1 MSLKKPRT
9 PPEEYAAGGDVAE
22 ENSAINKARA
32 ARESADESA
41 KNDDDD
47 YFKDPDVLPPRPKKV
62 KTGKPPV
69 TPAVASG
76 QKIVR
81 LDHRQLKKKERDKI
95 NLSWK
100 GKNRGKSVDAFFQA
114 KVEKA
119 RAKFGHSAVM
129 IGDSTEGL
137 VIGIPCPSIAF
148 EYVIAQACFPLGLVI
163 VLVARHGVG
172 KSALV
177 AEFGRWFHE
186 AGGGM
191 ELVENE
197 TKFNPHWYQS
207 ILTKEVYDKMPLY
220 RSTSLEDW
228 QRKLTFGVNSA
239 KHLLEGTAKD
249 PGPGRTIPIMWAVDS
264 IMGKQSEEVQ
274 EKILGKMGE
283 DGKRGSKGEGAA
295 SRAHPVEALKNTQYF
310 KTIASE
316 FDEWPFSL
324 VLVNHLKTKHDDM
337 GHELRSKA
345 GGAHID
351 FQESFELELTKL
363 GGHKKKIQSTEF
375 EGVPLAISCEK
386 NSFGPTH
393 RRIQTRLLWWYE
405 DDPDNADG
413 YIQRTAWDWDWST
426 VHLLDS
432 MMKGEHSI
440 PMLKKNLKDINFHLE
455 VTSRGDTDNAAWSK
469 SVGHKSE
476 KDAVRW
482 SELGALIRA
491 DVDLTNQLRKALR
504 IAHRPLLEGDYLE
517 QLETMTEK
525 LP

>member
-1 MSLKKPRT
+1 MSVKKPRT
-9 PPEEYAAGGDVAE
+9 PPEEYSSVGNPRE
-22 ENSAINKARA
+22 EDNTVNRARA
-32 ARESADESA
+32 AREAADASQR
-41 KNDDDD
+41 DDDED
-47 YFKDPDVLPPRPKKV
+47 FFADPEVLPPRPKKERAEPKV
-62 KTGKPPV
+62 APV
-69 TPAVASG
+69 LARG
-76 QKIVR
+76 QKTHR
-81 LDHRQLKKKERDKI
+81 LDHRKLKKKQQDQVD
-95 NLSWK
+95 LTWK
-100 GKNRGKSVDAFFQA
+100 GKNRGKAIDIFFKTKA
-114 KVEKA
+114 EKA
-119 RAKFGHSAVM
+119 RQKFGHSSVL

-137 VIGIPCPSIAF
+137 VIGIPCPSLAF

-197 TKFNPHWYQS
+197 TKFNPHWYKS
-207 ILTKEVYDKMPLY
+207 ILTPEVYDKMPLY
-220 RSTSLEDW
+220 RSTSLEDS
-228 QRKLTFGVNSA
+228 QRKLTYGVSSA
-239 KHLLEGTAKD
+239 KHLMEGTLTD
-249 PGPGRTIPIMWAVDS
+249 PGPGRTIPIMWAIDS
-264 IMGKQSEEVQ
+264 LMGKQSEEVQ
-274 EKILGKMGE
+274 EKILGKLGE

-295 SRAHPVEALKNTQYF
+295 SRAHPVEALKITQYF

-324 VLVNHLKTKHDDM
+324 VLVNHLKSKTDDM

-363 GGHKKKIQSTEF
+363 GGHKKKIQCAEF
-375 EGVPLAISCEK
+375 EGVPLSISCEK

-405 DDPDNADG
+405 DDHTTPDG
-413 YIQRTAWDWDWST
+413 YVQRTSWDWDWST

-432 MMKGEHSI
+432 LMNGENSI
-440 PMLKKNLKDINFHLE
+440 PMLKKNLKEMDFHLE
-455 VTSRGDTDNAAWSK
+455 VTSRGDMDNAAWSK
-469 SVGHKSE
+469 SVGHKN
-476 KDAVRW
+476 KDHAVRW
-482 SELGALIRA
+482 AELGAMIRA
-491 DVDLTNQLRKALR
+491 DTELTNKLRHALR
-504 IAHRPLLEGDYLE
+504 ISHRPLLAGDYLA
-517 QLETMTEK
+517 QLEEMTES